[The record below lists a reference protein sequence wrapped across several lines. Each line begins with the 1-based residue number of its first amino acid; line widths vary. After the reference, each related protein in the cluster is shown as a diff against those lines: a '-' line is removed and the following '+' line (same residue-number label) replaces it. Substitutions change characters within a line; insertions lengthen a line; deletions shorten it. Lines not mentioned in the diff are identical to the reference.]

1 MTNTIPVIRMF
12 PNHKAE
18 TPVVE
23 EVKVDTPVV
32 EDSSAPAKPKKKS
45 KE

>member
-12 PNHKAE
+12 PNRKVE

-23 EVKVDTPVV
+23 EVKVEAPAV
-32 EDSSAPAKPKKKS
+32 EEAPAPAKPKKKS

>member
-12 PNHKAE
+12 PNRKVE

-23 EVKVDTPVV
+23 EVKVEAPVV
-32 EDSSAPAKPKKKS
+32 EAPPAKPKKKS